1 MDDLLTDIHEWAKSY
16 TEELPEDA
24 KWQGKS
30 QKGIYNSHYGMKH
43 TEETKKRIG
52 AKSKDRNWAPAE
64 FTAHYG
70 SDNGMAKKVEVTIN
84 NDVKYYN
91 CLKDFYNEH
100 KEIPYSSLKWMAQ
113 KQKSSRGVSVRY
125 V

>member
-1 MDDLLTDIHEWAKSY
+1 MDDLLEDIKEWAKSY
-16 TEELPEDA
+16 KDELPEDA

-30 QKGIYNSHYGMKH
+30 QKGIFNSHYGKKH

-52 AKSKDRNWAPAE
+52 AKSKNRNWAPAE
-64 FTAHYG
+64 LTAHHG
-70 SDNGMAKKVEVTIN
+70 ADNGRAKKVEVTVN
-84 NDVKYYN
+84 EEVKLYE
-91 CLKDFYNEH
+91 CLIDFYNEY

-113 KQKSSRGVSVRY
+113 KGKSSRGVSVRY